1 MRVSLEYTTNG
12 SPVESRKKDCGQNEK
27 WVPITDVM
35 TDTHFILKW
44 ISKPLKCTS
53 SFFSFFCIQFF
64 PILFLYLLFLY
75 FDLIDLCMLPLFVLC
90 SGFSVASSRFSLE
103 SWLTILKMY
112 IWLFR
117 LLRTLLL
124 WKSAS
129 FQTLL
134 APDWSG
140 FSRNSLGSELSKIFC
155 SEDIF
160 AFQTLSFFGRWISVF
175 LRWGVVRLAFRLKL
189 FCCSWDAAFWNF
201 IRADRFPVWS

>member
-1 MRVSLEYTTNG
+1 MELSCICKNERAFELSYLQEKPFYFDYI
-12 SPVESRKKDCGQNEK
+12 KDQN
-27 WVPITDVM
+27 
-35 TDTHFILKW
+35 ILPKQ
-44 ISKPLKCTS
+44 SDKYLYYVG
-53 SFFSFFCIQFF
+53 
-64 PILFLYLLFLY
+64 LYLLFLY

-112 IWLFR
+112 IWLSR
-117 LLRTLLL
+117 LLKTLLL

-175 LRWGVVRLAFRLKL
+175 LRWGVVRIAFRLKL

>member
-1 MRVSLEYTTNG
+1 
-12 SPVESRKKDCGQNEK
+12 
-27 WVPITDVM
+27 M

-53 SFFSFFCIQFF
+53 SFFSFFLYSVFF
-64 PILFLYLLFLY
+64 RSFFLYLLFLY

-112 IWLFR
+112 IWLSCWR
-117 LLRTLLL
+117 LLLL

-155 SEDIF
+155 SEEIF